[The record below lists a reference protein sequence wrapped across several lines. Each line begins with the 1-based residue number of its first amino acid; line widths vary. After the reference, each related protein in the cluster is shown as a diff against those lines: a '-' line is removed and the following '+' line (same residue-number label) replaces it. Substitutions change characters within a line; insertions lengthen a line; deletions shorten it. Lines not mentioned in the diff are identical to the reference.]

1 MANPKTPLHTVLFG
15 MFPNAL
21 RALAEHAQFGN
32 EKHNPGEPLHWSF
45 DKSTQH
51 ADCVLS
57 HLAKAGQTDPETGK
71 SHTIA
76 VLWRACAL
84 LETELVNAGAEPGF
98 AVRFEG
104 EAKGQ
109 PERWYVQF
117 NVGGPADWIASES
130 IPGEFVSEAEANRAI
145 DAYCEREKAQ
155 DSRHEWRPA
164 KAGSK

>member
-1 MANPKTPLHTVLFG
+1 MKTPLHTVLFG

-76 VLWRACAL
+76 VLWRAFAL

-104 EAKGQ
+104 ETDKPWGIFVRAHTG
-109 PERWYVQF
+109 EVL
-117 NVGGPADWIASES
+117 ES
-130 IPGEFVSEAEANRAI
+130 ALGKRFATRAEAGAFLDEQGSLDGLRFV
-145 DAYCEREKAQ
+145 
-155 DSRHEWRPA
+155 A